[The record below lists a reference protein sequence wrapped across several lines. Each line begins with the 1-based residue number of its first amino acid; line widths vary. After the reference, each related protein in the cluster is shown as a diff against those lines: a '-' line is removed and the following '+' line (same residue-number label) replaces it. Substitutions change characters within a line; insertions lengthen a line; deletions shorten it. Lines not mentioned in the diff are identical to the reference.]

1 MNCNQWYCCVL
12 VCNESSRS
20 NCTLLQ
26 SVHHP
31 YFPSPPFR
39 PPALSSVVPASVF
52 LLLSLDI
59 SPVLQRFIEMA
70 ITCKLIAHQLFL
82 QDMDQHANAW
92 SRCLNSCLLTLATA
106 TLAIQ
111 KMGEQSVK
119 NEVLNS
125 KEGATYFSG
134 MREFAMSSKL
144 TYKLLQSEPGYKNQ
158 LDWRNCWVIA
168 NPVVLFWI
176 F

>member
-1 MNCNQWYCCVL
+1 MRVQEVIAHCYNQFIILIFLLLLFVL
-12 VCNESSRS
+12 
-20 NCTLLQ
+20 LL
-26 SVHHP
+26 
-31 YFPSPPFR
+31 F
-39 PPALSSVVPASVF
+39 LLLF

-59 SPVLQRFIEMA
+59 SPVLQRFIEMV

-119 NEVLNS
+119 DEVLNS

-134 MREFAMSSKL
+134 MREFVMSSKL

-158 LDWRNCWVIA
+158 LDSRNC
-168 NPVVLFWI
+168 
-176 F
+176 

>member
-1 MNCNQWYCCVL
+1 MRVQEVIAHCYNQFIILIFLLLLFVL
-12 VCNESSRS
+12 
-20 NCTLLQ
+20 LL
-26 SVHHP
+26 
-31 YFPSPPFR
+31 F
-39 PPALSSVVPASVF
+39 LLLF

-119 NEVLNS
+119 DEVLNS

-134 MREFAMSSKL
+134 MREFVMSSKL

-158 LDWRNCWVIA
+158 LDSRNC
-168 NPVVLFWI
+168 
-176 F
+176 